1 MANIQ
6 IPEKLFF
13 DILIHFESDHPNDDQ
28 ILPQLREKHK
38 RIVAHN
44 TYKENRYET
53 DLSTKQ

>member
-13 DILIHFESDHPNDDQ
+13 DILIHFESDHPDDDQ
-28 ILPQLREKHK
+28 ILPQLREKHR

-44 TYKENRYET
+44 TYKEKNYET
-53 DLSTKQ
+53 NISAN